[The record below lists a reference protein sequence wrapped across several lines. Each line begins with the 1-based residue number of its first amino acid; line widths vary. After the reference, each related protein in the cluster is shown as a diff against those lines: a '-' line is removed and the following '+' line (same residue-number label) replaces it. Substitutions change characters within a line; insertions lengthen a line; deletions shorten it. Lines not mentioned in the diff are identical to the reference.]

1 MSQVSRYSAV
11 RTALSGRRVLLAF
24 SILGLVGHQIA
35 EALVPVVIGTV
46 LDEAIAPGEASAL
59 LLWLGVLSAL
69 FVALFLSWRLGELS
83 AVRTSEEGARAVRRT
98 VVARVLSR
106 AGFVRPRTPGELLS
120 IAEADADRTAGI
132 VWVVGSAAAKVAA
145 ILTAAV
151 ALLAISVPIGVL
163 VLVATPV
170 LVVLLHLFTAPLERR
185 MDAEQAAAAEAS
197 SIAADLLTGLRALSG
212 IQAEAAAVT
221 RFAHANRSSLD
232 ASRRAVGSKA
242 AYTAA
247 SMAGS
252 TILLTAIAAAAA
264 TAAAAGT
271 ITVGQLVAV
280 LGLAQF
286 LHWPVSDLAFV
297 GAELAGVRASSTRI
311 GAVIDEPRLL
321 PDETPGLTAPS
332 RGPGAPEIVFE
343 DVETPHAGPLTTT
356 VAPGEHRG
364 LQFDDPRGATEFQEL
379 LAGLRRPTR
388 GRVLIAGKEHRP
400 GDTGT
405 ILAPPHQGAVFA
417 GTLRDNVAFH
427 RPLSDEDLA
436 DAAHTAALE
445 DVLTAGGWQLAIGER
460 GLTLSGGQRQRV
472 ALARA
477 LAGCAPGLVLHD
489 PTSALDSVTET
500 AIAARLRSDR
510 AGLTTILLSP
520 GPALLHSGETV
531 TRVASPSS
539 HRLQEV
545 GA

>member
-1 MSQVSRYSAV
+1 M
-11 RTALSGRRVLLAF
+11 LLALAV
-24 SILGLVGHQIA
+24 LGLVGHQIA

-46 LDEAIAPGEASAL
+46 LDEAIAPGDASAL

-98 VVARVLSR
+98 VIARVLSR
-106 AGFVRPRTPGELLS
+106 SGFVRPRTPGELLS

-132 VWVVGSAAAKVAA
+132 VWVFGSAAAKVAA

-163 VLVATPV
+163 VLLATPV

-197 SIAADLLTGLRALSG
+197 SVAADLLTGLRALSG
-212 IQAEAAAVT
+212 IQAEAAAIT

-252 TILLTAIAAAAA
+252 TLLLTAIAAVAAVV
-264 TAAAAGT
+264 AAAGT
-271 ITVGQLVAV
+271 ITVGELVAV

-297 GAELAGVRASSTRI
+297 GAELASVRASAKRV
-311 GAVIDEPRLL
+311 GGVVDEPRLL
-321 PDETPGLTAPS
+321 PDSAPDAAS
-332 RGPGAPEIVFE
+332 PSNLRDAPEIVFE
-343 DVETPHAGPLTTT
+343 DVETPHAGPLTTR

-364 LQFDDPRGATEFQEL
+364 FQFDDPRGATEFQEL
-379 LAGLRRPTR
+379 LAGLRPATR
-388 GRVLIAGKEHRP
+388 GRVLVDGAELRPEH
-400 GDTGT
+400 TGA
-405 ILAPPHQGAVFA
+405 ILSPPHQATVFA

-427 RPLSDEDLA
+427 HAVSDEELA
-436 DAAHTAALE
+436 DAAHTAALG
-445 DVLTAGGWQLAIGER
+445 DVLAAARGEWQLTIGER

-477 LAGCAPGLVLHD
+477 LARNSSALVLHD

-500 AIAARLRSDR
+500 TIAARLSSHR

-520 GPALLHSGETV
+520 GPALLHSCEVV